1 MIIVRKAGKREQTRI
16 NVSIRVNPWL
26 LIHKQA
32 IFPFFFSINILPKA
46 VKVIAYLSKAIY

>member
-1 MIIVRKAGKREQTRI
+1 MIMARKAGKREQTRI